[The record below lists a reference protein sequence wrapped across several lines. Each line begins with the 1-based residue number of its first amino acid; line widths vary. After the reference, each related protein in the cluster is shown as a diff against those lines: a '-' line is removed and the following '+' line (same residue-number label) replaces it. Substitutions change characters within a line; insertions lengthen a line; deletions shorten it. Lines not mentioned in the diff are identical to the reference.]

1 MTAIVPPLTPGMADA
16 TPIAAPAKK
25 DFNQF
30 LIFIKLPNLCF
41 GLLCYNTAWRKIK
54 KLIVGLGNPGKKY
67 EKTRHNMGFMVLDH
81 LSDISQIDI
90 DKEVFNGLLGRGKLF
105 NNDVLLFKPTTFMNL
120 SGTAVLQVVNYF
132 KINIEDV
139 IVVFD
144 DMALPVG
151 QIRLRKSGSS
161 GGQKGMQNI
170 IDLLHTS
177 EIKRIRVGIGQ
188 PSYDVVDYVLGKP
201 LKEEMPLIEDAI
213 IRAVEALK
221 EAMKSNFE
229 KAMSQFN

>member
-1 MTAIVPPLTPGMADA
+1 M
-16 TPIAAPAKK
+16 
-25 DFNQF
+25 
-30 LIFIKLPNLCF
+30 
-41 GLLCYNTAWRKIK
+41 

-81 LSDISQIDI
+81 LSEISQIDI
-90 DKEVFNGLLGRGKLF
+90 DKEVFNGLLGRGKIF
-105 NNDVLLFKPTTFMNL
+105 DNDVLLFKPTTFMNL
-120 SGTAVLQVVNYF
+120 SGTAVLQVVKFF
-132 KINIEDV
+132 KIAIEDV

-151 QIRLRKSGSS
+151 QIRLRKAGSS

-170 IDLLHTS
+170 IDLLHTTD
-177 EIKRIRVGIGQ
+177 IKRIRVGIGQ

-213 IRAVEALK
+213 NRAVDALK